1 MELQSSPLLTD
12 LYQLTMLDG
21 YFEAGMEETAV
32 FEFFVRKLPANRNFL
47 MASGCEQLIDFLENL
62 QFREDELQWLA
73 DSGRFRT
80 GFIDYLAKL
89 RFTGDVDAMPEGT
102 LFFADEPIL
111 RVVAPLPQAQLIES
125 RLINILHLQ
134 TMLASKAARCT
145 LAAPKDSLL
154 VDFGMRRAHGA
165 DAALYAARASYLAG
179 FAGTA
184 TVYAGPAFGIPLYGT
199 MAHSFIQAHDR
210 ETDAFETFARAQPNN
225 VILLIDTYDTE
236 AAAEKV
242 VQLAPRLKADGIAIK
257 GVRLD
262 SGDLAEHARR
272 VRKIL
277 DAGDLEEAVIFASGD
292 LDEHKLAEFGAQS
305 APISGFGIGTRLDTS
320 SDVPYLNCAYKLTE
334 YAGQA
339 RRKRSEGK
347 AMLPGRKQV
356 FRCYDDSIM
365 SGDIIALEGE
375 NPDGEPLLGP
385 VLRGGERV
393 GYAPT
398 LAESRQHAAR
408 QLAMLPS
415 SLRDLEPASYP
426 VRISSA
432 LKDLTDAVDRF
443 VAEQAVR

>member
-1 MELQSSPLLTD
+1 MDLRSSPLLTD

-21 YFEAGMEETAV
+21 YFEAAMEETAV
-32 FEFFVRKLPANRNFL
+32 FEFFVRKLPDSRNFL
-47 MASGCEQLIDFLENL
+47 MAAGLEQLIEFLENL
-62 QFREDELQWLA
+62 QFTKEELQWLA
-73 DSGRFRT
+73 DSGRFRSD
-80 GFIDYLAKL
+80 FVDYLAGL
-89 RFTGDVDAMPEGT
+89 RFTGDVDAMLEGT

-111 RVVAPLPQAQLIES
+111 QVVAPLPQAQLIES

-134 TMLASKAARCT
+134 TMLVSKAARCM
-145 LAAPKDSLL
+145 LAAPEGSLL

-199 MAHSFIQAHDR
+199 MAHSFIQAHAR
-210 ETDAFETFARAQPNN
+210 ETDAFETFARAQPDN

-242 VQLAPRLKADGIAIK
+242 VQLAPRLQADGIAIK

-262 SGDLAEHARR
+262 SGDLAEHARK

-277 DAGDLEEAVIFASGD
+277 DAGGLDQTVIFASGD
-292 LDEHKLAEFGAQS
+292 IDEHKLADFENQS

-320 SDVPYLNCAYKLTE
+320 SDAPYLNCAYKLTE

-347 AMLPGRKQV
+347 EMLPGRKQV
-356 FRCYDDSIM
+356 FRHYDNGIM
-365 SGDIIALEGE
+365 SSDTIAREGE
-375 NPDGEPLLGP
+375 EPGGEALLQP
-385 VLRGGERV
+385 VMRGGKRV
-393 GYAPT
+393 GRRPT
-398 LAESRQHAAR
+398 LAESREHAAR
-408 QLAMLPS
+408 QLATLPAP
-415 SLRDLEPASYP
+415 LRGLGPASYP
-426 VRISSA
+426 VHVSNA
-432 LKDLTDAVDRF
+432 LKELTEAVDRF
-443 VAEQAVR
+443 VTDQARQ